1 MNVRTICAVLVFVLL
16 LGVFFGC
23 DSSSEKGENELQRYN
38 SYRDIPGVTEE
49 EIAEIEAI
57 RQRTDYII
65 YGASPTTEM
74 FVDIQTGETRGYSAL
89 FCEWLSELFDI
100 EFRPMFYE
108 WVDLLSGLE
117 SGEIGFTGE
126 LTPTEER
133 RENYFMTDTIVMRL
147 IKAFRI
153 RNSPSIEDI
162 KKIRPVRYI
171 FFEGTTTMADVLP
184 HLDADDEIIILP
196 GYDEAY
202 QKLRDGE
209 ADILIDENIAEFAF
223 DEYSADIVVSELNPL
238 VYSPVSM
245 STQTPELSPIIS
257 VVNKALQ
264 GTNVHYLTDLYRQ
277 GYDDYLKNKLYS
289 RLTQGEREYIEN
301 NPKIRFAAE
310 YENYPMSFYNTR
322 EKEWQGIV
330 LDVLDKAE
338 ELTGLSFELVNGP
351 TAEWPELLE
360 MLDNHEVAFVSELI
374 WTPEREGNYLW
385 PSTILLNDKYALIS
399 KSEHPNITI
408 NEILYVKVAIS
419 KDTAYQEI
427 FDSWFPN
434 HRNIVLYEGSDYA
447 FDALSRDEVD
457 MSMSSM
463 YKLLSLT
470 NYREETGY
478 KANIIFDYDVKSTL
492 GFNINE
498 PMLCSIMDKALAVM
512 DTVDM
517 ADQWT
522 RKTYD
527 YRVKLEK
534 LRIPLISSASALT
547 VVVLFLI
554 LFFYRNRSESKRLN
568 KLVQLRTSELEL
580 ETAANGVLLDSN
592 PFNTIIVEADSN
604 NIIDVNLT
612 ARKFFQL
619 HNEETIK
626 TDFFDVLK
634 LMVPEYQPHGQKS
647 VPVEL
652 RLKNAFEN
660 GYEEFDTS
668 LVVFEKWLYFNI
680 KMKRLRYKKQD
691 VVAVYMFDM
700 TAQKEI
706 QYKLEYQNRLQDA
719 LGNAANLL
727 LSADAK
733 DLDETL
739 HGALE
744 LIGKATLVDRVYIWK
759 NELGEDSRL
768 YTTQIVEWSPNV
780 EPQQDNEML
789 INIALDEAIPDWRE
803 TLLKGNSK
811 NLIVKNGTPE
821 EVSYLMPQGIVSLL
835 LVPIFMQNNFW
846 GFIGLDD
853 CHSERSFSDA
863 EESFLKIC
871 GFMIMAICDAIQNEV
886 SKHLLEER
894 EEALI
899 SAQIKTNFLANMSHE
914 IRTPMNAILG
924 MVELIMHENISDT
937 VASFSNDIR
946 NACRGLLIII
956 NDILDISKIE
966 AGKMKITLANY
977 HISSLLADVISIIK
991 MRTEKKM
998 LIFAVNID
1006 PNIPNELVGDELRI
1020 KQILI
1025 NLLNN
1030 AVKFTNEGQITLS
1043 VCGHIEEDGLCRLT
1057 FSVEDTGIGI
1067 KQEDIDRIFVMFQ
1080 QMDTKKN
1087 RNVEGTGL
1095 GLSISKQLVE
1105 MMDGYIDVQSE
1116 YGTGSKF
1123 TVSFPQSVADSQPL
1137 TALTHPEQVSVL
1149 VYENRVAYLNSLT
1162 FTLDS
1167 LGCKYKICANRSEI
1181 YQYLEDFK
1189 YNYIFISSLYMEK
1202 IYAIAAKKQPG
1213 AVVVVLDGDGE
1224 SSYSN
1229 VLTISMPIHCLQI
1242 ANILNDEYDRY
1253 DNKNNASHASG
1264 SISAPDAK
1272 VLVVDDNAV
1281 NLKVAAGLLNISK
1294 IKADTASNGMRAVEM
1309 VQDKDYDLVFMDH
1322 MMPHMDGVDTTI
1334 AIRGL
1339 GGKYAQLPIVAL
1351 TANAVGGVREMF
1363 KAEGLDDFLAKPIE
1377 ISKLNAILKK
1387 WLPEDKQKPQTETE
1401 VIEAGYFEIRGLN
1414 TRIGITNSGG
1424 TSDAYNEILAIYVAD
1439 CENRLNDLEKYHKNG
1454 DLRALTICVHAIKSA
1469 SANIGAIEIS
1479 TMAAALE
1486 AAGRVSDTAHIDASL
1501 LPFFDSLSSLLG
1513 NIREYLN
1520 SIRKEGTVQDKPAD
1534 SDFLK
1539 SSLAEITVYMNNF
1552 DLDMAETALMKL
1564 YTYQWDEAVF
1574 ERIYKIKEYIDIFD
1588 YDAIET
1594 TIAEIKT
1601 MSGFE

>member
-1 MNVRTICAVLVFVLL
+1 MNVRTLWAVLVLALL

-23 DSSSEKGENELQRYN
+23 DSSLEKGSNELRRHT

-49 EIAEIEAI
+49 EIADIEAI
-57 RQRTDYII
+57 RQSVDYIA

-74 FVDIQTGETRGYSAL
+74 FLDIQTGEIRGYSAL
-89 FCEWLSELFDI
+89 FCEWMTELFDI
-100 EFRPMFYE
+100 EFRPTFYL
-108 WVDLLSGLE
+108 WVDLLAGLE

-126 LTPTEER
+126 LTPTEDR

-147 IKAFRI
+147 IKTYRI
-153 RNSPSIEDI
+153 RNTPAIEVI

-171 FFEGTTTMADVLP
+171 FFEGTTTMEDVVP
-184 HLDADDEIIILP
+184 HLDDDDEIIILTN
-196 GYDEAY
+196 YEEAF
-202 QKLRDGE
+202 QMLSDGE
-209 ADILIDENIAEFAF
+209 ADVIVDENIAESTF
-223 DEYSADIVVSELNPL
+223 DEFSDEIVVADLNPL
-238 VYSPVSM
+238 IYSPVSLT
-245 STQTPELSPIIS
+245 TQTPEFSSIIS

-264 GTNVHYLTDLYRQ
+264 TEDIYYLTGLYEQ
-277 GYDDYLKNKLYS
+277 GYNDYLKNKLYS
-289 RLTQGEREYIEN
+289 RLTPEEREYIAN
-301 NPKIRFAAE
+301 HSKIRFAAE

-330 LDVLDKAE
+330 LDVLDKVE
-338 ELTGLSFELVNGP
+338 DFTGLSFELVNG
-351 TAEWPELLE
+351 TTTEWSEILE
-360 MLDNHEVAFVSELI
+360 MLDNHEISFVSELT
-374 WTPEREGNYLW
+374 WTPDREGNYLW
-385 PSTILLNDKYALIS
+385 PSTILLTDKYALVS
-399 KSEHPNITI
+399 KLEHPNITI
-408 NEILYVKVAIS
+408 NEVLYVKVAIP
-419 KDTAYQEI
+419 KNTAYEEI
-427 FDSWFPN
+427 FESWFPN
-434 HRNIVLYEGSDYA
+434 HRNTVLYEGSGDV
-447 FDALSRDEVD
+447 FDALSRGEVD
-457 MSMSSM
+457 MIVSSM

-478 KANIIFDYDVKSTL
+478 KANIIFDYDVESTL

-498 PMLCSIMDKALAVM
+498 TMLCSIVDKALSMM
-512 DTVDM
+512 DTVDVVE
-517 ADQWT
+517 QWT

-527 YRVKLEK
+527 YRVKLAK
-534 LRIPLISSASALT
+534 LQIPLISSASALI

-554 LFFYRNRSESKRLN
+554 LFFYRNRNESKRLN

-592 PFNTIIVEADSN
+592 PFNSVIVDADSN
-604 NIIDVNLT
+604 VIDVNLT
-612 ARKFFQL
+612 ARNFFQL
-619 HNEETIK
+619 HDEATIK
-626 TDFFDVLK
+626 TDFLAM
-634 LMVPEYQPHGQKS
+634 LNLIVPEYQPHGQKS
-647 VPVEL
+647 VPVET

-668 LVVFEKWLYFNI
+668 LVVFEKWLYFNV

-700 TAQKEI
+700 TMQKEI
-706 QYKLEYQNRLQDA
+706 QFKLEYQNRLQEA

-727 LSADAK
+727 LTADAK

-739 HGALE
+739 HGTLE
-744 LIGKATLVDRVYIWK
+744 LLGKATSSDRAYVWK
-759 NELGEDSRL
+759 NQLGEDGRL
-768 YTTQIVEWSPNV
+768 YSSQIVEWSPNAV
-780 EPQQDNEML
+780 PQQGKELATDV
-789 INIALDEAIPDWRE
+789 ALDESMPDWRE
-803 TLLKGNSK
+803 TLLKGISK
-811 NLIVKNGTPE
+811 NLIVKNGVPE
-821 EVSYLMPQGIVSLL
+821 EVAHLLPQGIVSLL

-853 CHSERSFSDA
+853 CQNERTFSDS
-863 EESFLKIC
+863 EENFLKIC
-871 GFMIMAICDAIQNEV
+871 GFMVMAICDAIQNEV
-886 SKHLLEER
+886 SRHLLEER

-924 MVELIMHENISDT
+924 MIELIMHENISDT
-937 VASFSNDIR
+937 VASYSNDIR
-946 NACRGLLIII
+946 SACRGLLTII

-977 HISSLLADVISIIK
+977 HVSSLLADVISIIK
-991 MRTEKKM
+991 MRAEKKM

-1006 PNIPNELVGDELRI
+1006 TNIPNELFGDELRI

-1043 VCGHIEEDGLCRLT
+1043 VSSRIEKDGLCQLN

-1067 KQEDIDRIFVMFQ
+1067 KQDDVDRIFVMFQ

-1116 YGTGSKF
+1116 YGIGSKF
-1123 TVSFPQSVADSQPL
+1123 TVSIPQSVANSQPL

-1149 VYENRVAYLNSLT
+1149 VYENRAAYLNSLI

-1167 LGCKYKICANRSEI
+1167 LGCNYKICANRSEI
-1181 YQYLEDFK
+1181 YQYLDDFK

-1202 IYAIAAKKQPG
+1202 IYAIATEKQPR
-1213 AVVVVLDGDGE
+1213 AVIVVLDGDGE
-1224 SSYSN
+1224 ISYNN

-1253 DNKNNASHASG
+1253 DNKNNASYASG
-1264 SISAPDAK
+1264 SIFAPEAK

-1309 VQDKDYDLVFMDH
+1309 VRDKDYDLVFMDH
-1322 MMPHMDGVDTTI
+1322 MMPDMDGVDTTI
-1334 AIRGL
+1334 AIRSL
-1339 GGKYAQLPIVAL
+1339 GGKYTQLPIVAL

-1387 WLPEDKQKPQTETE
+1387 WLPEDKQKLHTEIE
-1401 VIEAGYFEIRGLN
+1401 VLEASYFEIRGLN

-1454 DLRALTICVHAIKSA
+1454 DLRALTICVHAIKGA
-1469 SANIGAIEIS
+1469 SANIGAVEIS

-1486 AAGRVSDTAHIDASL
+1486 AAGRSSDTAHIDASL
-1501 LPFFDSLSSLLG
+1501 PSFCDSLSSLLG

-1520 SIRKEGTVQDKPAD
+1520 SIRKDGAVQDKPAD
-1534 SDFLK
+1534 PDFLK
-1539 SSLAEITVYMNNF
+1539 SSLAEITTYMNNF
-1552 DLDMAETALMKL
+1552 DLDMAETTLMKL
-1564 YTYQWDEAVF
+1564 YTYQWDEAIF
-1574 ERIYKIKEYIDIFD
+1574 ELIYKIKEYIDIFD

-1594 TIAEIKT
+1594 TVAEIKT

>member
-1 MNVRTICAVLVFVLL
+1 MNVRAICAVLVFVLL

-23 DSSSEKGENELQRYN
+23 DTSSEKGLNELRRYT

-49 EIAEIEAI
+49 EIAEIETI
-57 RQRTDYII
+57 RQHTEHIV

-108 WVDLLSGLE
+108 WVDLLAGLE

-171 FFEGTTTMADVLP
+171 FFEGTTTMADVVP

-209 ADILIDENIAEFAF
+209 ADVLIDENIAEFTF

-238 VYSPVSM
+238 IYSPVSM
-245 STQTPELSPIIS
+245 STQNPELSPIIS

-264 GTNVHYLTDLYRQ
+264 SEDIYYLTELYKQ
-277 GYDDYLKNKLYS
+277 GYNDYLRNKLYS
-289 RLTQGEREYIEN
+289 RLTQEERQYIEN
-301 NPKIRFAAE
+301 NQKIRFAAE

-330 LDVLDKAE
+330 LDVLNKTE
-338 ELTGLSFELVNGP
+338 ELTGLSFELANGP
-351 TAEWPELLE
+351 TAEWPEILE
-360 MLDNHEVAFVSELI
+360 MLDNHEIAFISELI
-374 WTPEREGNYLW
+374 WTPERDGNYLW
-385 PSTILLNDKYALIS
+385 PSTVLLNDKYALVS

-427 FDSWFPN
+427 FESWFPN
-434 HRNIVLYEGSDYA
+434 HRNVVLYEGSDAA
-447 FDALSRDEVD
+447 FDALSKDEVD
-457 MSMSSM
+457 MTMSSM

-478 KANIIFDYDVKSTL
+478 KANVIFEYDVKSTL

-498 PMLCSIMDKALAVM
+498 AVLCSIIDKALAVM

-517 ADQWT
+517 VEQWT

-527 YRVKLEK
+527 YRVKLAK

-547 VVVLFLI
+547 VVVLFLM
-554 LFFYRNRSESKRLN
+554 LFFYRNRGESKRLN

-592 PFNTIIVEADSN
+592 PFNSIIFDPKSN
-604 NIIDVNLT
+604 NVIDANLT

-619 HNEETIK
+619 HDEETIK
-626 TDFFDVLK
+626 ADFFDVLK

-647 VPVEL
+647 VPVET

-668 LVVFEKWLYFNI
+668 LIVFEKLLYFNVI
-680 KMKRLRYKKQD
+680 MKRLRYKKRD
-691 VVAVYMFDM
+691 VVSVYMFDL

-719 LGNAANLL
+719 LGTAANLL
-727 LSADAK
+727 LTADAK

-739 HGALE
+739 HGTLE
-744 LIGKATLVDRVYIWK
+744 LIGRATSSDRAYVWK
-759 NELGEDSRL
+759 NQLGEDGRL
-768 YTTQIVEWSPNV
+768 CTSQIVEWSPDAV
-780 EPQQDNEML
+780 PQQGKELATDV
-789 INIALDEAIPDWRE
+789 ALDESLPDWRE
-803 TLLKGNSK
+803 TLLKGISK
-811 NLIVKNGTPE
+811 NLIVKNGVPE
-821 EVSYLMPQGIVSLL
+821 EVAHLLPQGIVSLL

-853 CHSERSFSDA
+853 CQNERIFSNA
-863 EESFLKIC
+863 EENFLKIC
-871 GFMIMAICDAIQNEV
+871 GFMVMAICDAIQNEV
-886 SKHLLEER
+886 SRHLLEER

-937 VASFSNDIR
+937 VASYSNDIR
-946 NACRGLLIII
+946 SACRGLLTII

-977 HISSLLADVISIIK
+977 HVSSLLADVISIIK
-991 MRTEKKM
+991 MRAEKKM

-1006 PNIPNELVGDELRI
+1006 TNIPNELVGDELRI

-1043 VCGHIEEDGLCRLT
+1043 VSSQIEEDGLCRLN

-1067 KQEDIDRIFVMFQ
+1067 KQEDINRIFVMFQ

-1105 MMDGYIDVQSE
+1105 MMYGYIDVQSE
-1116 YGTGSKF
+1116 YGIGSKF
-1123 TVSFPQSVADSQPL
+1123 TVSIPQSVSNSQPL

-1149 VYENRVAYLNSLT
+1149 VYENRVAYLNSLI

-1167 LGCKYKICANRSEI
+1167 LGCNYKICANRSEI

-1202 IYAIAAKKQPG
+1202 IYAIATKKQPG
-1213 AVVVVLDGDGE
+1213 AVIVVLDSDGE
-1224 SSYSN
+1224 NSYSN

-1264 SISAPDAK
+1264 ISAPDAK

-1309 VQDKDYDLVFMDH
+1309 VQSKDYDLVFMDH

-1339 GGKYAQLPIVAL
+1339 GEKYAKLPIVAL

-1387 WLPEDKQKPQTETE
+1387 WLPEDKQKLQSETDVLE
-1401 VIEAGYFEIRGLN
+1401 TSYFEIRGLN

-1439 CENRLNDLEKYHKNG
+1439 CENRLNDLEKYPKSG

-1479 TMAAALE
+1479 TVAATLE
-1486 AAGRVSDTAHIDASL
+1486 AAGRISDTAHIDASL
-1501 LPFFDSLSSLLG
+1501 LPFFDSLSSLLV

-1520 SIRKEGTVQDKPAD
+1520 SIRKEGALQDKPAD

-1539 SSLAEITVYMNNF
+1539 NSLAEITVHMNNF
-1552 DLDMAETALMKL
+1552 DLDMAETALVKL

-1574 ERIYKIKEYIDIFD
+1574 KRIYKIKEYIDIFD